1 METGGRSMSV
11 AGGDVGEK
19 LFWIKM
25 VEISTATF
33 QEPTA
38 RLQNGYGLRPTK
50 QRRRYAEVLKGREK
64 DTWKCGLLFL
74 VKILWCIS
82 CASESSL
89 SVRHMC
95 CSRKETGV
103 LRVRGDGSQSKT
115 VSIQGRRSN
124 FRLRKKWRDFS
135 MTWITFIDKQVYP
148 CYLGK
153 QRMRLSTFWLLII
166 FTQGVQTKATL
177 AKLAAG
183 IYQDP
188 KRVSSKKQDSLS
200 VFLLFNKP
208 VQRVGK
214 QSNKMWEF
222 VCQLSIQRKTGVEIH
237 PKTWNI

>member
-1 METGGRSMSV
+1 
-11 AGGDVGEK
+11 
-19 LFWIKM
+19 M
-25 VEISTATF
+25 VEISKAIF

-50 QRRRYAEVLKGREK
+50 QRRRYAEVLKCWEK

-74 VKILWCIS
+74 VDILCIS

-89 SVRHMC
+89 SVRHIC

-208 VQRVGK
+208 LQRFGK
-214 QSNKMWEF
+214 QRNKMWEF
-222 VCQLSIQRKTGVEIH
+222 VCQLLSIQRKTRGVEIH
-237 PKTWNI
+237 PKTWNITLAMPEYSIALGKT